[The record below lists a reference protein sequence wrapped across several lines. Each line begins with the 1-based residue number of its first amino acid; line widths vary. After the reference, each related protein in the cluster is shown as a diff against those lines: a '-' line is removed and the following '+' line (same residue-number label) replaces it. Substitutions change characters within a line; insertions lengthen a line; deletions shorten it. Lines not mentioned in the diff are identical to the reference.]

1 MPQVQSS
8 SPLSRN
14 RSTRIL
20 GAPVS
25 DRRVPGVKNRVTR
38 AGPALQAKEPDM
50 RKKNALVFVLA
61 FGLILQTLPATGAVR
76 KNATA
81 STVSMQQ
88 FDPAASYR
96 LTNDYAG
103 PGKSLTVVNNNNVF
117 EVVMADSRESAGNQQ
132 WKLVSVGNNKYRLT
146 SVEFGPG
153 KSLDTPKSG
162 SNFLIRMQAS
172 GEYTGQHWTL
182 TPVGSGKVRLT
193 NDYGTPT
200 LSLDTPMSGNQHVV
214 VLANTG
220 NYSGQ
225 MWTLTKTS
233 ESVIVNIPGPTI
245 IQPPA
250 QTPAPVTS
258 TPIAI
263 TGPTIVTQPTNSPGI
278 PVGPSSTS
286 GTLVT
291 GSGPIRPSGTPLVV
305 SSGPTAPTALNNAM
319 GQALCIKGGAVFCGN
334 TKADWIGSHT
344 LNMDCS
350 RGFYDPIW
358 GGTCWEAPDAGGRG
372 AWIRST
378 TAVTKPDAFWRTP
391 SEQLS
396 SAEKVRGNTPFAWDC
411 PTNTFWDGYNGGGC
425 YKCPDAYPRR
435 TANHIAN
442 NNACATSADKQE
454 APAVFVKYNGCPQP
468 EALKMNLSGKRTP
481 GRPFL
486 HVGSGCYSCPTTD
499 DEGNIL
505 ITERNIQP
513 ITGDAYA
520 NNAGCTIL
528 MKWKPAA
535 FVEPGMAGI
544 EGFQSAL
551 TDSLA
556 FTTHEVL
563 TFYFQAIAKG
573 KGHQPGSAESK
584 QMIAQMWSE
593 VGNDPTKSVGLSTL
607 MYSFLEQAIVK
618 EASKRTRR
626 GDCIRQRV
634 Q

>member
-1 MPQVQSS
+1 MGRP
-8 SPLSRN
+8 RC
-14 RSTRIL
+14 RSTR
-20 GAPVS
+20 
-25 DRRVPGVKNRVTR
+25 RCPGIN
-38 AGPALQAKEPDM
+38 
-50 RKKNALVFVLA
+50 
-61 FGLILQTLPATGAVR
+61 TLWHWRTPATTAVKCGRSQDDGA
-76 KNATA
+76 
-81 STVSMQQ
+81 MCQ
-88 FDPAASYR
+88 Y
-96 LTNDYAG
+96 
-103 PGKSLTVVNNNNVF
+103 
-117 EVVMADSRESAGNQQ
+117 
-132 WKLVSVGNNKYRLT
+132 
-146 SVEFGPG
+146 
-153 KSLDTPKSG
+153 TPPI
-162 SNFLIRMQAS
+162 IR
-172 GEYTGQHWTL
+172 
-182 TPVGSGKVRLT
+182 
-193 NDYGTPT
+193 
-200 LSLDTPMSGNQHVV
+200 
-214 VLANTG
+214 
-220 NYSGQ
+220 
-225 MWTLTKTS
+225 
-233 ESVIVNIPGPTI
+233 
-245 IQPPA
+245 PPA
-250 QTPAPVTS
+250 QTAAPVTS

-278 PVGPSSTS
+278 PVGPSTS

-425 YKCPDAYPRR
+425 YKCPDTYPRR
-435 TANHIAN
+435 TANHITG

-454 APAVFVKYNGCPQP
+454 TPAVFVKYNGCPHP
-468 EALKMNLSGKRTP
+468 EAAEDEPLGQEDTRKTFP
-481 GRPFL
+481 

-499 DEGNIL
+499 EEGNIL

-513 ITGDAYA
+513 IAGDDYA

-556 FTTHEVL
+556 FTTHEIL
-563 TFYFQAIAKG
+563 TVYFQQIAKD

-593 VGNDPTKSVGLSTL
+593 
-607 MYSFLEQAIVK
+607 
-618 EASKRTRR
+618 
-626 GDCIRQRV
+626 
-634 Q
+634 